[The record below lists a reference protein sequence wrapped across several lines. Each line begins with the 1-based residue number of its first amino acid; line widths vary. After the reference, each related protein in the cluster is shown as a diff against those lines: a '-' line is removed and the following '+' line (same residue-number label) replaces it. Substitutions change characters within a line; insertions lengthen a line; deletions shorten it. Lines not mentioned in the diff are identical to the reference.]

1 MPQVAVQLPDDLN
14 RFVQKSVESG
24 AYHDTDEFF
33 VSMIATFKEQIEAS
47 LTTEEETKLTA
58 LRADIQ
64 LAVDQADRGE
74 VIRGFDVDGFLA
86 ERHRSFAERQRACP
100 NAAS

>member
-14 RFVQKSVESG
+14 HFVQKSVESG
-24 AYHDTDEFF
+24 VYHDADEFF
-33 VSMIATFKEQIEAS
+33 ASMIATFKEQVEAP
-47 LTTEEETKLTA
+47 LTAEEEAKLAA

-74 VIRGFDVDGFLA
+74 VIRGFDVAEFLA
-86 ERHRSFAERQRACP
+86 ERHRASQ